1 MTNQTARVLELLKR
15 FNDGKKVCIEALQNE
30 VLWEGKS
37 EKTIRR
43 DLDVIKEVFPES
55 FELIR
60 GGKGCY
66 KAITKKAFEN
76 LLTPETIS
84 MMAQVYNVAQKS
96 NLFANIDLS
105 DSDKKLLESQLKKS
119 KDCYMF
125 IDKPYENK
133 KSDYQLFKEMENAIH
148 YQRHLMLKYSV
159 NDKTEIMDI
168 KPYKILFMNQNFYL
182 VCEVVDSPYEL
193 TQLRI
198 SNIIEAQML
207 PKQFHKNYEIEDF
220 IKKIQTPFSIYKSG
234 YKKYM
239 INVVVEVKKEKA
251 RFFKAKNFLP
261 SQCIVEQKPNG
272 NLMLSF
278 SVTQE
283 LEIEEL
289 IKKWLPHIRVLEP
302 LSLKEKIENELRK
315 YLENI
320 KK

>member
-15 FNDGKKVCIEALQNE
+15 FNDGKKVCIEALGNE

-43 DLDVIKEVFPES
+43 DLDVIKVVFPES

-60 GGKGCY
+60 GDKGCY

-76 LLTPETIS
+76 FLTPETIS

-96 NLFANIDLS
+96 NLFANIDLC
-105 DSDKKLLESQLKKS
+105 DSDKRLLESQLKKS

-148 YQRHLMLKYSV
+148 HQQHLMVKYNV
-159 NDKTEIMDI
+159 NDKTEVYDV
-168 KPYKILFMNQNFYL
+168 KPYKILFINQNFYL
-182 VCEVVDSPYEL
+182 VCEVVDSQYEL
-193 TQLRI
+193 TQLRV
-198 SNIIEAQML
+198 SNIAEAQMI

-220 IKKIQTPFSIYKSG
+220 IKEVQTPFSTYRSG
-234 YKKYM
+234 YKKRM
-239 INVVVEVKKEKA
+239 IDVVVEVKKEKA
-251 RFFKAKNFLP
+251 RFFKAKSALP
-261 SQCIVEQKPNG
+261 SQRIVEQKADG
-272 NLMLSF
+272 DLVLSF
-278 SVTQE
+278 RVTQE

-289 IKKWLPHIRVLEP
+289 IKKWLPHIRVIEP
-302 LSLKEKIENELRK
+302 LSLKEKIERELRE
-315 YLENI
+315 YLLLDQ
-320 KK
+320 

>member
-15 FNDGKKVCIEALQNE
+15 FNDGKKVCIEALGNE

-43 DLDVIKEVFPES
+43 DLDVIKLIFPES

-60 GGKGCY
+60 GDKGCY

-76 LLTPETIS
+76 FLTPETIS

-105 DSDKKLLESQLKKS
+105 DSDKRLLESQLKKS

-148 YQRHLMLKYSV
+148 HQQHLMVKYSV
-159 NDKTEIMDI
+159 NDKTEVMDV
-168 KPYKILFMNQNFYL
+168 KPYKILFINQNFYL
-182 VCEVVDSPYEL
+182 VCEVVDSQYEL
-193 TQLRI
+193 TQLRV
-198 SNIIEAQML
+198 SNIAEVQMV

-220 IKKIQTPFSIYKSG
+220 IKEIQTPFSTYRSG
-234 YKKYM
+234 FKKHM
-239 INVVVEVKKEKA
+239 INVTVEVKKEKA
-251 RFFKAKNFLP
+251 RFFKAKNSLP
-261 SQCIVEQKPNG
+261 SQRIVEQKPDG
-272 NLMLSF
+272 DLVLSF
-278 SVTQE
+278 RVTQE

-289 IKKWLPHIRVLEP
+289 IKKWLPHIRVIEP
-302 LSLKEKIENELRK
+302 LSLKEKIENELRE
-315 YLENI
+315 YLLLEQ
-320 KK
+320 